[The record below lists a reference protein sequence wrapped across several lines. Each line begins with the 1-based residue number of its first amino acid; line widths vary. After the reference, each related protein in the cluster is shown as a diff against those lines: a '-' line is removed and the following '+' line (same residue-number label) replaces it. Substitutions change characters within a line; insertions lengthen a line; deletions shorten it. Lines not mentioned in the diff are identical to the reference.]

1 MNLASDG
8 ERMDWKQDT
17 KGEFCK
23 FQEGDTTMNIRYD
36 ACLSM
41 GLAVLSLLLCAW
53 PLAATATEIKVFAP
67 GGVRSALL
75 GASSSFERDTGNKVN
90 FTFGTGGGIQKQVAG
105 GAPADVT
112 VLPSAGISDLERK
125 GLTAQDSRTAVG
137 SVGVGI
143 GIKAGAPR
151 PKIGTPEEFRESLLA
166 AKSITYADPAR
177 GGTSGTYFATVVL
190 PRLGI
195 VEQLKSKTVLTAVGE
210 DAVRRVANGDSE
222 MVIVQSSEITAIPGA
237 ELVGPLPKDLQ
248 KNIPYATVVLKTS
261 KSPDAARAFV
271 KYLVSPPGLAA
282 FRAAG
287 FTPPDSSK

>member
-1 MNLASDG
+1 
-8 ERMDWKQDT
+8 MDYR
-17 KGEFCK
+17 KGTIREFDK
-23 FQEGDTTMNIRYD
+23 FQQGDITMSIRWCV
-36 ACLSM
+36 CLSIFPSVF
-41 GLAVLSLLLCAW
+41 LLLLCAW
-53 PLAATATEIKVFAP
+53 SLLANASEIMVFAP
-67 GGVRSALL
+67 GGVRSALV
-75 GASSSFERDTGNKVN
+75 GAATSFERETGNKVN

-112 VLPSAGISDLERK
+112 VLPSAAIADLEQK
-125 GLTAQDSRTAVG
+125 GLTAQDSRVAVG

-151 PKIGTPEEFRESLLA
+151 PKIGTPEEFRESLLS

-190 PRLGI
+190 GHLGI
-195 VEQLKSKTVLTAVGE
+195 AEQLKGKTVLTAVGE
-210 DAVRRVANGDSE
+210 DAVRRVANGESE
-222 MVIVQSSEITAIPGA
+222 IVIVQSSEIAAVPGA
-237 ELVGPLPKDLQ
+237 ELVGPLPKELQ
-248 KNIPYATVVLKTS
+248 NDIPYAAVVVKGS

-287 FTPPDSSK
+287 FSSPDSSK

>member
-1 MNLASDG
+1 LDYKRGAGGD
-8 ERMDWKQDT
+8 DD
-17 KGEFCK
+17 K
-23 FQEGDTTMNIRYD
+23 FRQGDIAMSIQ
-36 ACLSM
+36 CSPGLSIW
-41 GLAVLSLLLCAW
+41 LSVFSLLLCAF
-53 PLAATATEIKVFAP
+53 PLAAIGAEIMVFAP

-75 GASSSFERDTGNKVN
+75 GAATSFERETGTKVN

-112 VLPSAGISDLERK
+112 VLPSAGITDLAQK
-125 GLTAQDSRTAVG
+125 GLIAEDSRVAVG

-143 GIKAGAPR
+143 GIRTGAPR
-151 PKIGTPEEFRESLLA
+151 PKIGTPDEFRESLLA

-190 PRLGI
+190 GRLGI
-195 VEQLKSKTVLTAVGE
+195 AEQLRSKTVLTAVGE

-222 MVIVQSSEITAIPGA
+222 MVIVQASEITAVPGA
-237 ELVGPLPKDLQ
+237 ELIGPLPKDFQ
-248 KNIPYATVVLKTS
+248 NDIPYAAVVLKTS

-271 KYLVSPPGLAA
+271 KYLLSPPGLAA

-287 FTPPDSSK
+287 FTPPASSK